1 MDFRMNLRQL
11 EAFRAVIL
19 GQTVTRA
26 AEMLHIS
33 QPAATRLVAALEDD
47 IGFPLFERIK
57 GRLHPTPEA
66 LVLYEEVQ
74 RSLLGVE
81 RIARAAKE
89 IGSLTRG
96 SLQIACAPAM
106 GLSFLPRAI
115 CAFVKRHEQAQIT
128 LTVLSSR
135 EVVDQVIGQRC
146 DLGFIAEPN
155 TYPSPRGE
163 RLLRSSMLCALPCGH
178 RLQEKSVVVPE
189 DLEGEAF
196 ISYPHAVGSRHH
208 LDAIFAAH
216 GVTRRL
222 QLETQLSAS
231 LCAFVELGA
240 GVALVDTISALEYR
254 GDAIVFRPF
263 EPAVEMDFSMLM
275 PSQARP
281 SRIQESFMQHMREFV
296 ASEAPNTVVDTG
308 TDAALHGVH
317 AST

>member
-1 MDFRMNLRQL
+1 MNLRQL

-33 QPAATRLVAALEDD
+33 QPAATRLIAALEED
-47 IGFPLFERIK
+47 IGFLLFERIK
-57 GRLHPTPEA
+57 GRLHPTPDA

-106 GLSFLPRAI
+106 GLSFLPKAI
-115 CAFVKRHEQAQIT
+115 HAFSKQHQHAQIS
-128 LTVLSSR
+128 LLVLSSR
-135 EVVDQVIGQRC
+135 EVVDQVVGQRC

-155 TYPSPRGE
+155 TYSSPLGE
-163 RLLRSSMLCALPCGH
+163 SLLRSSMLCALPSGH
-178 RLQEKSVVVPE
+178 RLQTKAVVVPE

-216 GVTRRL
+216 GVTR
-222 QLETQLSAS
+222 QLLIETQLSAS
-231 LCAFVELGA
+231 MCAFVKLGA
-240 GVALVDTISALEYR
+240 GVALVDTVSALEHR
-254 GDAIVFRPF
+254 GAGVVFRPF
-263 EPAVEMDFSMLM
+263 EPAVEMDFSMLV
-275 PSQARP
+275 SAQNRP
-281 SRIQESFMQHMREFV
+281 SRFQESFMQHMREFV
-296 ASEAPNTVVDTG
+296 ASEVQHTFQADKN
-308 TDAALHGVH
+308 
-317 AST
+317 

>member
-1 MDFRMNLRQL
+1 MDSTVNLRQL

-33 QPAATRLVAALEDD
+33 QPAATRLIAALEED
-47 IGFPLFERIK
+47 IGFLLFERIK
-57 GRLHPTPEA
+57 GRLHPTPDA

-81 RIARAAKE
+81 RIARTAKE

-96 SLQIACAPAM
+96 SLHLACAPVM

-115 CAFVKRHEQAQIT
+115 HAFTKQHQHAQIS
-128 LTVLSSR
+128 LQVLPSR
-135 EVVDQVIGQRC
+135 EVVDQVVGQRC

-163 RLLRSSMLCALPCGH
+163 QLLRSSMLCALPRGH
-178 RLQEKSVVVPE
+178 RLQDKAVVVPE

-196 ISYPHAVGSRHH
+196 ISYPQAVGSRHH
-208 LDAIFAAH
+208 LDAIFDAH
-216 GVTRRL
+216 GVTRQL

-231 LCAFVELGA
+231 MCAFVELGA

-254 GDAIVFRPF
+254 GDGIVFRPF
-263 EPAVEMDFSMLM
+263 EPAVEVDFSMLM
-275 PSQARP
+275 SAQSRP

-296 ASEAPNTVVDTG
+296 ASEVANTLQATTVAPDH
-308 TDAALHGVH
+308 DAPPA
-317 AST
+317 